1 MTIALAVHGGAGPI
15 SHADHNP
22 ERDAALRAGLAA
34 ALEAGH
40 CLLRNGGSA
49 LDAVAAAVALLE
61 DDPLFNAGR
70 GADFT
75 LDGTI
80 ELEAAIM
87 DGHTQAAGSVTGVG
101 VTRNPVKLAR
111 RVMEA
116 TPCVMLG
123 FAAADTFARTQGL
136 ECVAPDYF
144 FTEPRWQ
151 ALQQEKARLAADLDD
166 NAAPDRHGTVGAVA
180 LDSQG
185 RLAAATS
192 TGGRCAKWA
201 GRIGDTPLI
210 GAGTWA
216 DRRCAVSATG
226 HGEYFIRAAVA
237 HDIAARLAYAGQTLA
252 DAADSVINGTL
263 LELGGSGGVIAVDAL
278 GHIAMPFNCA
288 GMYRAMV
295 DGEGRRELALYRD
308 EAAGED
314 PMTDPEGRSG

>member
-15 SHADHNP
+15 SRADHNP
-22 ERDAALRAGLAA
+22 ERDAVLRAGLAA
-34 ALEAGH
+34 ALDAGH
-40 CLLRNGGSA
+40 RLLHKGGSA
-49 LDAVAAAVALLE
+49 LDAVTAAVALLE

-87 DGHTQAAGSVTGVG
+87 DGHSQAAGSVTGVG
-101 VTRNPVKLAR
+101 VAKNPVKLAR
-111 RVMEA
+111 RVMET

-123 FAAADTFARTQGL
+123 FAAADASARTEGL
-136 ECVAPDYF
+136 ACVTPDYF

-151 ALQQEKARLAADLDD
+151 ALLQEKARLAAGLDTD
-166 NAAPDRHGTVGAVA
+166 TAPDRHGTVGAVA
-180 LDSQG
+180 LDHQG

-192 TGGRCAKWA
+192 TGGRCAKWT

-216 DRRCAVSATG
+216 DRHCAVSATG

-263 LELGGSGGVIAVDAL
+263 LELGGSGGVIAVDVH
-278 GHIAMPFNCA
+278 GHVVMPFNCA

-308 EAAGED
+308 EAAGEEAGTNPD
-314 PMTDPEGRSG
+314 GRSG

>member
-1 MTIALAVHGGAGPI
+1 MTIALAVHGGAGPLDR
-15 SHADHNP
+15 AELDP

-34 ALEAGH
+34 AREAGYR
-40 CLLRNGGSA
+40 LLQNGGSA
-49 LDAVAAAVALLE
+49 LDAVALAVALLE

-75 LDGTI
+75 LDGTV

-101 VTRNPVKLAR
+101 IARNPVKLAR

-116 TPCVMLG
+116 SPCVMLG
-123 FAAADTFARTQGL
+123 FTAADAFAQAQGL

-144 FTEPRWQ
+144 FTEARWQ
-151 ALQQEKARLAADLDD
+151 ALQQEKARLAADRE
-166 NAAPDRHGTVGAVA
+166 NTNHGTVGAVA

-192 TGGRCAKWA
+192 TGGRAAKWP
-201 GRIGDTPLI
+201 GRIGDSPLI

-226 HGEYFIRAAVA
+226 HGEFFIRAAVA
-237 HDIAARLAYAGQTLA
+237 HDIAARLAYAGQPLA
-252 DAADSVINGTL
+252 EAAYSVINGSL
-263 LELGGSGGVIAVDAL
+263 LELGGSGGVIAVDAQ
-278 GHIAMPFNCA
+278 GHIAMPFNCT

-295 DGEGRRELALYRD
+295 DGTGRRELALYRD
-308 EAAGED
+308 EPPD
-314 PMTDPEGRSG
+314 V

>member
-1 MTIALAVHGGAGPI
+1 MTIALAIHGGAGPI
-15 SHADHNP
+15 SRADHTP

-40 CLLRNGGSA
+40 CLLRNGSSA
-49 LDAVAAAVALLE
+49 LDAVASAVALLE

-75 LDGTI
+75 LDGTV

-101 VTRNPVKLAR
+101 VARNPVKLAR

-123 FAAADTFARTQGL
+123 FAAADAFARAQGL

-144 FTEPRWQ
+144 FTKRRWQ
-151 ALQQEKARLAADLDD
+151 ALQQEKARLAAGQEST
-166 NAAPDRHGTVGAVA
+166 NHGTVGAVA

-192 TGGRCAKWA
+192 TGGRCAKWP

-216 DRRCAVSATG
+216 DGRCAISATG

-252 DAADSVINGTL
+252 QAADSVINGTL

-308 EAAGED
+308 EAAGEEAGTN
-314 PMTDPEGRSG
+314 PNGRSG